1 MAPQLAVDSPT
12 ATAGFFRLS
21 WGPGASEFEL
31 QEADGPG
38 FERPTTLYRGPD
50 TATVISGRP
59 DGTWHYRVR
68 AVTDTGA
75 GSWSN
80 PIAVTVD
87 HHDLGRALTF
97 LALGCGVFVATA
109 LTIVRGKD
117 SA

>member
-50 TATVISGRP
+50 TATVISGRWMDRAP
-59 DGTWHYRVR
+59 VGQTAAQAPQPVHLSSSTYRAFRRTVTLKSPAWPSTLSTW
-68 AVTDTGA
+68 
-75 GSWSN
+75 
-80 PIAVTVD
+80 
-87 HHDLGRALTF
+87 L
-97 LALGCGVFVATA
+97 
-109 LTIVRGKD
+109 
-117 SA
+117 